1 MLGNVP
7 ELDLVDETYIA
18 AEPAR
23 VALRFRDPASWPH
36 WFPGLTMSVFMDR
49 GDAGVRWSVA
59 GRLLG
64 SAEVWLEPVAGGTL
78 LHYYLRV
85 DLVDGSSSVRAID
98 RARRREAL
106 AWKRRVFA
114 LKDELEAGRVVGT

>member
-1 MLGNVP
+1 
-7 ELDLVDETYIA
+7 
-18 AEPAR
+18 
-23 VALRFRDPASWPH
+23 
-36 WFPGLTMSVFMDR
+36 MSVFMDR

-85 DLVDGSSSVRAID
+85 DLADGSSVRSRAID

-106 AWKRRVFA
+106 AWKRRAFA

>member
-1 MLGNVP
+1 
-7 ELDLVDETYIA
+7 
-18 AEPAR
+18 
-23 VALRFRDPASWPH
+23 
-36 WFPGLTMSVFMDR
+36 MSVFMDR

-85 DLVDGSSSVRAID
+85 DLADGSQSARAID

-106 AWKRRVFA
+106 AWKRRAFA

>member
-1 MLGNVP
+1 MP
-7 ELDLVDETYIA
+7 ALDLVDETYIA
-18 AEPAR
+18 VEPALL
-23 VALRFRDPASWPH
+23 APRFRDPATWSH

-85 DLVDGSSSVRAID
+85 DLADGSQSARSID

-106 AWKRRVFA
+106 AWKRRAFA